1 MRLIKP
7 VAVTVIVLS
16 LTTLLA
22 YKAFEAYA
30 RKQLKLD
37 VSYPTVMTMP
47 TGALIKNQPAY
58 NGPLPSATPRPPET
72 YNFPVEFG
80 ENGPAKALF
89 AGANQY
95 PFMCQSIDSGLGQ
108 PKVDNHDGIGTPVFK
123 ETNDGSLSDTI
134 IGYSKDCL
142 LNTRLHYFYS
152 TEEGGIRQTE
162 SLTTAVKETA
172 ADDSGELLVR
182 VETGT
187 INRFIYALILPTTAN
202 DEQHNPD
209 LSAWNGRLVY
219 HFKGAIGIGF
229 QQGKARLKS
238 IIRDMRPALDKGYAI
253 AYSTGNETDNHY
265 NIWLQEDTALRVK
278 KQFTSRYGDPEF
290 TIAMGD
296 SGGALQ
302 QYLLSQNN
310 PELLDGGV
318 AIVAYPDMTSQI
330 LYGLDCPLLEYYFD
344 YLAAD
349 KTFWEQA
356 EHRSLVAGL
365 SFNSGFKARGQQL
378 ENIASWMRFETPP
391 KRRGATECSYSWR
404 GSVQMVNNPRFS
416 THYSRYSEQVMAQN
430 YWTHWQDNRDVY
442 GTDEHGRAPVPWSN
456 VGVQYGLQAWKD
468 GSISQDHFFDL
479 NRKIGSWV
487 PQAEMKPEK
496 FWLVSNDD
504 SFAGLRRFN
513 PYQHK
518 NFSHGGK
525 TMALAP
531 RLSGSLN
538 AAKGAWRSGNMFHGA
553 LNMPLID
560 VRVYRDDILDIH
572 HSWAA
577 VSSRQRILDHNQGN
591 NPLQAIWMAERNY
604 KQIRWDAFAAME
616 EWLESGA
623 SNKATFSED
632 RCVNKDGDLIA
643 QGPLVWDGDWNNK
656 TLGECSQRF
665 PFNRSSRQVAG
676 DSAAAST
683 LFCNRISITDAV
695 RVGIYDP
702 LDVTD
707 LQPQLEEIFPHGV
720 CDYRQPDQSGLN
732 TF

>member
-1 MRLIKP
+1 MRFIKP
-7 VAVTVIVLS
+7 VVITVVVLS
-16 LTTLLA
+16 VITLLA
-22 YKAFEAYA
+22 YKAFEAYT

-37 VSYPTVMTMP
+37 TPYPAVATMP
-47 TGALIKNQPAY
+47 AGALIKNKPAY
-58 NGPLPSATPRPPET
+58 NGPLPGSNPRPQET
-72 YNFPVEFG
+72 FNFPVEFG
-80 ENGPAKALF
+80 KSGPAQALF
-89 AGANQY
+89 AGPNQY
-95 PFMCQSIDSGLGQ
+95 PFMCQGMDSGLGQ
-108 PKVDNHDGIGTPVFK
+108 PLVDNQDGIGTPVFK
-123 ETNDGSLSDTI
+123 ENKDGSLSDTV

-152 TEEGGIRQTE
+152 AGEDGIKQADTLQTALE
-162 SLTTAVKETA
+162 KSS
-172 ADDSGELLVR
+172 ADDKGDLLVR

-187 INRFIYALILPTTAN
+187 INRFIYVLVLPTTAS
-202 DEQHNPD
+202 DQQEKPD

-238 IIRDMRPALDKGYAI
+238 IIRDMRPALEKGYAI
-253 AYSTGNETDNHY
+253 AYSSGNETDNHY

-278 KQFTSRYGDPEF
+278 KQFTSRYGKPEF
-290 TIAMGD
+290 TIAIGD

-310 PELLDGGV
+310 PDMLDGGV

-344 YLAAD
+344 YLADD
-349 KTFWEQA
+349 KTFWEKA

-365 SFNSGFKARGQQL
+365 SFNSEFKTRGQQL
-378 ENIASWMRFETPP
+378 EDITSWMRFESPP

-404 GSVQMVNNPRFS
+404 GSVQMVNNPRFN

-430 YWTHWQDNRDVY
+430 YWTHWQDNRDFY
-442 GTDEHGRAPVPWSN
+442 GTDEQGRAPVPWSN
-456 VGVQYGLQAWKD
+456 VGVQYGLQAWKE
-468 GSISQDHFFDL
+468 GRISQQQFFDL

-496 FWLVSNDD
+496 LWLISNDD
-504 SFAGLRRFN
+504 SFAGLRRFS
-513 PYQHK
+513 PYQQK
-518 NFSHGGK
+518 NFSHQGNA
-525 TMALAP
+525 MMLAP
-531 RLSGSLN
+531 RLPGSLD

-577 VSSRQRILDHNQGN
+577 VSSRQRILDRNKGD

-616 EWLESGA
+616 KWLESGA
-623 SNKATFSED
+623 TNKATFSED
-632 RCVNKDGDLIA
+632 RCVDKEGNLIA
-643 QGPLVWDGDWNNK
+643 TGPQVWDGAWNGK
-656 TLGECSQRF
+656 AAGQCSQRF

-683 LFCNRISITDAV
+683 LFCQRIPVAEAV
-695 RVGIYDP
+695 SSGIYAP
-702 LDVTD
+702 LNVSPI
-707 LQPQLEEIFPHGV
+707 QSELEAIFPDGV

-732 TF
+732 AL